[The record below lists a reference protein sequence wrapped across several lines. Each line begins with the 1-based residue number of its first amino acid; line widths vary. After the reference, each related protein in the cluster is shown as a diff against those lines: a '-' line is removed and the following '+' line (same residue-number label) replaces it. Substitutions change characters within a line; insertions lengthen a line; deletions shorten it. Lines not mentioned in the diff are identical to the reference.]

1 MGKGHVEKGQ
11 IGLRHLGG
19 VSKESAADIVR
30 ALVKLEL
37 VVIEKGRPKLNRKG
51 RELVELKIL
60 Q

>member
-1 MGKGHVEKGQ
+1 
-11 IGLRHLGG
+11 